1 MVDFIGWQRAK
12 ELARAEPAIFVEIM
26 GETLGARSCAAALC
40 LLALL
45 LAAGCANEP
54 TSGAEQRN
62 LAVPEQSMADVS
74 RGRLLYRNTCATC
87 HSEQAHWREKSVVHT
102 WSGLLFQVTRWQNIA
117 GQQWRPQDIED
128 VAAYLN
134 RRFYQLPCPV
144 PGCAG
149 DGLVQSADQEG
160 NS

>member
-1 MVDFIGWQRAK
+1 MGLTAPGASAM
-12 ELARAEPAIFVEIM
+12 ARC
-26 GETLGARSCAAALC
+26 CAAALC

-54 TSGAEQRN
+54 TSGAGQRN
-62 LAVPEQSMADVS
+62 AAVPEQSMADVS

-102 WSGLLFQVTRWQNIA
+102 WSDLLFQVTRWQNIA

-134 RRFYQLPCPV
+134 GRFYRLPCPV
-144 PGCAG
+144 PGCTA
-149 DGLVQSADQEG
+149 DGLARSADQDG